1 MSTISTLRRRI
12 SKAIY
17 FLIPTRSPVARLRRR
32 SFGRWSSVS
41 VAKLTPDI
49 QAAAAGRGVSIR
61 QLVTLASIVE
71 KETARPDERP
81 MVASV
86 YANRLKIGMALQ
98 CDPTVI
104 YALQRAGRFDG
115 NLHRDDLQFD
125 SPYNTY
131 RYPGLPPGPV
141 AAPGQGALQAAAQ
154 PAVSDF
160 LFFVS
165 RNDGTHAFA
174 RTLAEHN
181 QNVQK
186 FQVLY
191 FREKRLT
198 ERR

>member
-1 MSTISTLRRRI
+1 
-12 SKAIY
+12 
-17 FLIPTRSPVARLRRR
+17 
-32 SFGRWSSVS
+32 
-41 VAKLTPDI
+41 
-49 QAAAAGRGVSIR
+49 
-61 QLVTLASIVE
+61 
-71 KETARPDERP
+71 

-141 AAPGQGALQAAAQ
+141 AAPGQAALQAAAQ
-154 PAVSDF
+154 PAASDF

-191 FREKRLT
+191 FREKRLA
-198 ERR
+198 EQRR